1 MKPSFR
7 LGRIAGIEVGVH
19 WSVLFIV
26 AIVTWSLGAQLL
38 PDTAPGYA
46 GWAYWIAASIAAVAF
61 AGSILAH
68 ELSHAV
74 VANRDGV
81 PVDSIVLWLFG
92 GVAKLR
98 SHARTARSELR
109 IALAGPAMSLLIG
122 AASIGLAATAHAA
135 GVSDLTTATLSWLG
149 GINVVLALFNLL
161 PGAPLD
167 GGRVLTAVLWKR
179 TGDEQR
185 ARHGSANAGRIL
197 GQILIGFGIVQFAF
211 VGGAGLWTALIGWLI
226 VSMARMELAGSDLEQ
241 VFAGVRVRD
250 VMTTDLVTLRGQM
263 TVDEFVNGPWMRRH
277 VSSFP
282 VVDTDGRPL
291 GIVTLKLVGGLAP
304 DEWRS
309 TPVSAI
315 AVPID
320 DLVIANPDDV
330 LINVL
335 ESKPDPNARVLV
347 ISGDRLVGIVSP
359 TDVARAFER
368 LSLVRDHSTPTLG
381 PPPPP
386 PDGNAAQSR
395 RAMEGRRQV

>member
-1 MKPSFR
+1 
-7 LGRIAGIEVGVH
+7 
-19 WSVLFIV
+19 
-26 AIVTWSLGAQLL
+26 
-38 PDTAPGYA
+38 
-46 GWAYWIAASIAAVAF
+46 
-61 AGSILAH
+61 
-68 ELSHAV
+68 
-74 VANRDGV
+74 
-81 PVDSIVLWLFG
+81 
-92 GVAKLR
+92 
-98 SHARTARSELR
+98 
-109 IALAGPAMSLLIG
+109 MSLLIG
-122 AASIGLAATAHAA
+122 AVSIGLAATAYVA

-185 ARHGSANAGRIL
+185 ARRSSANAGRIL

-226 VSMARMELAGSDLEQ
+226 LSMARMELAGSDLEQ

-263 TVDEFVNGPWMRRH
+263 TVDEFVNGPWTRRH
-277 VSSFP
+277 VSTFP

-309 TPVSAI
+309 TPVSTI

-330 LINVL
+330 LIKVL

-359 TDVARAFER
+359 TDVASAFER
-368 LSLVRDHSTPTLG
+368 LSLVRDRSAPTLG

-386 PDGNAAQSR
+386 PDGDVARS
-395 RAMEGRRQV
+395 

>member
-7 LGRIAGIEVGVH
+7 LGRIAGVDVGVH

-46 GWAYWIAASIAAVAF
+46 GWEYWTAASIAALAF

-92 GVAKLR
+92 GVAKLQ

-122 AASIGLAATAHAA
+122 AVSIGLAATAYVA

-185 ARHGSANAGRIL
+185 ARRSSANAGRIL
-197 GQILIGFGIVQFAF
+197 GQILIGLGIVQFAF

-291 GIVTLKLVGGLAP
+291 GIATLKLVGGLAP

-330 LINVL
+330 LIKVL

-347 ISGDRLVGIVSP
+347 IRGDRLVGIVSP

-368 LSLVRDHSTPTLG
+368 LSLVRDRSAPTLG

-386 PDGNAAQSR
+386 PDGDVARSR
-395 RAMEGRRQV
+395 RDGTSMRAR